1 MPSIAAL
8 QMMSAEMPI
17 GDGDGTFLETD
28 SKRDTKAPCTCILN
42 A

>member
-17 GDGDGTFLETD
+17 GDGDGTFLDTD
-28 SKRDTKAPCTCILN
+28 SKRDTKPVCGCLATL
-42 A
+42 